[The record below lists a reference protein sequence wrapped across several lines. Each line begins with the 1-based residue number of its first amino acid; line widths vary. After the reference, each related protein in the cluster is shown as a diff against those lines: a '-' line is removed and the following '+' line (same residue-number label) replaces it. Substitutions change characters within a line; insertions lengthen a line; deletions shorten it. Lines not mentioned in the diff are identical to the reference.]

1 MSDRGSTLGHSSAL
15 FDPLVAAG
23 PVAERVGD
31 GAWFRAMLD
40 FESALAAAQADAG
53 LIDRRHAE
61 RIAAVCGEAD
71 LGDYDVVALG
81 RAAMGAGNPAAP
93 LVRALTER
101 VEEVDGGAA
110 RYVHWGATSQDV
122 VDTAAM
128 LVAARARVP
137 LLSDVAAC
145 AEKLAE
151 LAAEHASVVQVA
163 RTLSQHA
170 LPTTFGLVAAGWLS
184 SLGAAADRLRAVRLP
199 VQLGGAVGT
208 LASLGESGTEV
219 SAALAT
225 RLGLEEPTLPW
236 HTDRTP
242 VAELAGA
249 LGGLAGAV
257 SGVARSIVTLAQTDI
272 GEVAESGPP
281 GSGGSSTMPHKRN
294 PVAAVSALA
303 CAKQAPGLVADLLA
317 AMEHENQRA
326 SGAWHAEWWPLIQL
340 WRVCGSAVHWL
351 RTSLERLRVDA
362 GRMRENLDRSG
373 GVLLAERITT
383 ELAPVVGRL
392 AAHDAVTECCR
403 RALDEGASL
412 AKVLADDPLVGAHLS
427 RERIDQLLDPAGY
440 LGVAPVFVE
449 RALEEYRGRQEEPCG

>member
-1 MSDRGSTLGHSSAL
+1 ML

-23 PVAERVGD
+23 PVAEHVGD
-31 GAWFRAMLD
+31 AAWLRAMLD
-40 FESALAAAQADAG
+40 FEAALAAAQADAG
-53 LIDRRHAE
+53 LIDRLHAE
-61 RIAAVCGEAD
+61 RIERACHHNGHD
-71 LGDYDVVALG
+71 DYDIAELG
-81 RAAMGAGNPAAP
+81 RAAGGAGNPAAP
-93 LVRALTER
+93 LVRAITER
-101 VEEVDGGAA
+101 VEGAAA

-128 LVAARARVP
+128 LVAARARMA
-137 LLSDVAAC
+137 LLADVEAC
-145 AEKLAE
+145 TETLAE
-151 LAAEHASVVQVA
+151 LADEHAATVQVA

-170 LPTTFGLVAAGWLS
+170 LPTTFGLVAAGWLT
-184 SLGAAADRLRAVRLP
+184 SLDTAAERLQAVRLP
-199 VQLGGAVGT
+199 VQFGGAVGT
-208 LASLGESGTEV
+208 LASLGESGVEV
-219 SAALAT
+219 LAALAA
-225 RLGLEEPTLPW
+225 RLGLAEPALPW

-257 SGVARSIVTLAQTDI
+257 SGVARSIVTLTQTDV
-272 GEVAESGPP
+272 GELREQGPP

-351 RTSLERLRVDA
+351 RTSLDRLRVDA
-362 GRMRENLDRSG
+362 ERMRQNLDRGG

-392 AAHDAVTECCR
+392 AAHDAVTSCCH
-403 RALDEGASL
+403 RALDEGVPL
-412 AKVLADDPLVGAHLS
+412 ADVLVDDPLVGAHLS
-427 RERIDQLLDPAGY
+427 RERIERLLDPADY
-440 LGVAPVFVE
+440 LGAAPVFVR
-449 RALEEYRGRQEEPCG
+449 RALEKYRRRKEEPCG